1 MKYTGPAK
9 PIPTSREPTTHT
21 AERVLFLL
29 ALIVLALDLFIW
41 RP

>member
-9 PIPTSREPTTHT
+9 PIPTSRRSWIGAVEIIVY
-21 AERVLFLL
+21 AFGIGVLLM
-29 ALIVLALDLFIW
+29 DLFIW